1 MYKRLKKAQV
11 FPKTNGI
18 SPYVWLMFSILPFY
32 FIFRASTDI
41 EIASGILMIILF
53 FFCYRL
59 TLNAKGWLVY
69 VGTSVQILISIAM
82 TLLYNYAYFAFFLAF
97 FIGNIQNRAG
107 FITLYTIHV
116 ATSFLTVNIGFIKQ
130 DKFFITQTP
139 FILISLLAVILLPLG
154 NYNRNKRG
162 VLQEQ
167 LKDANIRISELV
179 KLEERQRIARDL
191 HDTLG
196 QKLSLIGLKS
206 DLAHKLI
213 AKNPEQ
219 ARLEMKDVQQ
229 TARTA
234 LQEVRLLVS
243 RMRGTKLEDEIIRI
257 KQILNAAQIEF
268 TVEGDSNLRNVSLLS
283 ENVLSMCLKEAVNN
297 VVKHSG
303 ASACILCLEETSTAI
318 VMKVKDNGNLGSNGL
333 NFKQGHGLQGMKER
347 LEFVNGTLEISLAEG
362 TTITTRIPL
371 ITKRTDKEENA

>member
-1 MYKRLKKAQV
+1 MFKRLNKAQV
-11 FPKTNGI
+11 FPKTTGI

-41 EIASGILMIILF
+41 EIASGILMIVLF

-59 TLNAKGWLVY
+59 TLNAKGWVVY

-82 TLLYNYAYFAFFLAF
+82 TLLFNYAYFAFFLAF

-107 FITLYTIHV
+107 FITLYTVHV
-116 ATSFLTVNIGFIKQ
+116 ATSFITVNLGFIKQ

-213 AKNPEQ
+213 AKNPER
-219 ARLEMKDVQQ
+219 ARSEMKDVQQ

-243 RMRGTKLEDEIIRI
+243 RMRGTRLEDEIIRI
-257 KQILNAAQIEF
+257 KQILKAAQIEF
-268 TVEGDSNLRNVSLLS
+268 TVEGDTALNNVSLLS

-297 VVKHSG
+297 VVKHSA
-303 ASACILCLEETSTAI
+303 ASACVLELEETPTEI
-318 VMKVKDNGNLGSNGL
+318 VMKVTDNGDTRADEL

-347 LEFVNGTLEISLAEG
+347 LEFVNGTLEISLTKG
-362 TTITTRIPL
+362 TAIITRIPL
-371 ITKRTDKEENA
+371 IMKRTDKEENA